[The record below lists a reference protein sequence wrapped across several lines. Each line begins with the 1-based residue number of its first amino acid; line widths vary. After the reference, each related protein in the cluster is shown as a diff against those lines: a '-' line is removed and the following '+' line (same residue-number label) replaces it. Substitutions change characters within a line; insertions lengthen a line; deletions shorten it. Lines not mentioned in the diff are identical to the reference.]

1 MEPEAEANH
10 RAPSGRPGR
19 DGATDAAESA
29 VPKPFAVDSDTE
41 SESGGRGSDG
51 KRGAVGSDASSD
63 GEGPGREL
71 GVKPKP
77 YKPWEPPPPPT
88 SDSDSE
94 VDSEKRDSDGRRGD
108 GASDASSDSDD
119 WDWGLGGISKP
130 SKPWEPPP
138 PPPLDD
144 SPQEFEEWKRRKFQE
159 WKRQK
164 FQEWK
169 RQKVGGLRP
178 PFEGGTRGNGRKA
191 ENGTEGNGREVDGG
205 PGRMRRGTGVEL
217 LCRKGGLRERESR
230 GDGLSGTDPGQS
242 RKRKDEDASGGAKDV
257 GNGVKIEQ
265 GRKKRKEG
273 RRKSSLSELL
283 CSSSGS
289 GASLTEDERNPLLRG
304 QEERVRS
311 DGRNGDGTAAHRGGT
326 GRLGKM
332 GPVTGA
338 FSVGGKVYEER
349 RVGSGDDLE
358 EEERLGRQGGGET
371 RPLKRLRKLNL
382 KKESRREEVGGR
394 VNSVGGAGRK
404 RTVEE
409 RPRRGG
415 GEMGWEGF
423 DQREWVDWNS
433 RKRLR
438 EVGGD
443 LRQAEADFT
452 IRGEADSGTGVNGPD
467 LRALKLEARR
477 TNVREEGGL
486 RAEERSGLGG
496 MGLGDPVVD
505 LDRRGLN
512 CPDLRF
518 GPAEEGFDTRGP
530 RISGAWY
537 GREPDG
543 SERHHPKEGHVSQE
557 RLRGLGLQEPHR
569 GHVSHSQRSPP
580 QGSLP
585 SSEHPVH
592 LPRAGPV
599 RKSPQEQT
607 NGPFRASEMFNVE
620 PTVRQQSLH
629 SVWAKAGAS
638 LRDDR
643 PVRKKRRADPPGF
656 QGLAGPGPSLPM
668 EKTRGTFMG
677 GPASGPGTGPQGGGT
692 RGSPAEAPPG
702 GEARSP
708 EPNTIAKMMAQMMS
722 PSPGKGGGEKSCVI
736 CLATSAS
743 TVRGVLPCGH
753 GFCYSCVMSWAA
765 VSTIQL
771 PPSQAALN
779 MRYVQRGVLYSCAMC
794 WAAVNAHCGC
804 FNSSFHLQIRV
815 C

>member
-10 RAPSGRPGR
+10 RAPGGRPGS
-19 DGATDAAESA
+19 DGATDAAEPA
-29 VPKPFAVDSDTE
+29 VPKYFAVDSDTE
-41 SESGGRGSDG
+41 SESGGRGLDG

-71 GVKPKP
+71 RVKPKP

-88 SDSDSE
+88 SDSDSDL
-94 VDSEKRDSDGRRGD
+94 DSEKRGSDGRRGD
-108 GASDASSDSDD
+108 GVSDASSDSDD
-119 WDWGLGGISKP
+119 WDRGLGGVVKP

-144 SPQEFEEWKRRKFQE
+144 SPQEFEEWKRR
-159 WKRQK
+159 K

-205 PGRMRRGTGVEL
+205 PGRMKRGTGVEL
-217 LCRKGGLRERESR
+217 LCRKGGLREKESR
-230 GDGLSGTDPGQS
+230 GDGLRGTDPGQS
-242 RKRKDEDASGGAKDV
+242 RKRKDEHASGGAKDV

-289 GASLTEDERNPLLRG
+289 GASQQEDERNPFFHG
-304 QEERVRS
+304 QGERVES
-311 DGRNGDGTAAHRGGT
+311 TGDGKVAPGGGT
-326 GRLGKM
+326 GRLGKR
-332 GPVTGA
+332 GPVMGA
-338 FSVGGKVYEER
+338 FSVGGQVYEEK
-349 RVGSGDDLE
+349 RVGSTDDFE

-382 KKESRREEVGGR
+382 KKEIKRKEAGAGVKPM
-394 VNSVGGAGRK
+394 GGADRK

-409 RPRRGG
+409 RRRR
-415 GEMGWEGF
+415 ELGWEGF

-433 RKRLR
+433 RKSLR
-438 EVGGD
+438 EMGGE
-443 LRQAEADFT
+443 LREAEADFT
-452 IRGEADSGTGVNGPD
+452 TQGEADLGRGVNGTD
-467 LRALKLEARR
+467 IGASDLEATR

-486 RAEERSGLGG
+486 GAAERSGLQGA
-496 MGLGDPVVD
+496 GLRDPTVRFD
-505 LDRRGLN
+505 WRGLN
-512 CPDLRF
+512 GRDLSF
-518 GPAEEGFDTRGP
+518 GPAEEGFDIRGP
-530 RISGAWY
+530 RNLEPRSG
-537 GREPDG
+537 RDG
-543 SERHHPKEGHVSQE
+543 SERHHPEKEHASQE
-557 RLRGLGLQEPHR
+557 RQRGPALQEPHR

-592 LPRAGPV
+592 LPRTGPV
-599 RKSPQEQT
+599 RRSPQDEASART
-607 NGPFRASEMFNVE
+607 NNVPFRASKNDNVE

-638 LRDDR
+638 LRENR

-656 QGLAGPGPSLPM
+656 QGLAGPGPSLPV
-668 EKTRGTFMG
+668 ERTRGTFMG
-677 GPASGPGTGPQGGGT
+677 GPAGGVGTGVQGGGT
-692 RGSPAEAPPG
+692 RGSPAGAPPG
-702 GEARSP
+702 GDARSP
-708 EPNTIAKMMAQMMS
+708 EPNTIAKMMAQMTS
-722 PSPGKGGGEKSCVI
+722 PSPGKGGEEKSCVI

-765 VSTIQL
+765 VSTVPFL
-771 PPSQAALN
+771 PS
-779 MRYVQRGVLYSCAMC
+779 
-794 WAAVNAHCGC
+794 
-804 FNSSFHLQIRV
+804 
-815 C
+815 